1 MIRRMVSTLAIMG
14 MAAMAFGGQAQTPRP
29 QLDLDTALKIQGECL
44 VFAKAKNIKVSIA
57 VYDYAG
63 RPISS
68 AHMDGAS
75 TAVIEIADWKA
86 KSAAMFEIATEE
98 TAKWG
103 TRDVPILSTFG
114 GGLPIFDAS
123 GNALGGIG
131 VSGASTEDDIACS
144 QAGITAAGM
153 KSKR

>member
-1 MIRRMVSTLAIMG
+1 MFSRFVTICAVS
-14 MAAMAFGGQAQTPRP
+14 AMCFAGIASAQTLRP
-29 QLDLDTALKIQGECL
+29 QLDLDTALKVQGECL
-44 VFAKAKNIKVSIA
+44 AFAKSKNLKVSIA

-114 GGLPIFDAS
+114 GGVPIFDAN

-131 VSGASTEDDIACS
+131 VSGASTDDDIACAK
-144 QAGITAAGM
+144 AGIEAAGM
-153 KSKR
+153 KPSR